1 MFTEK
6 AQSVIDLAKDLAC
19 SDGSAEL
26 GLVHLLAAVARH
38 SEGRVLLAEAV
49 GLTPDQLLKAY
60 PELPEPTPCPGKLPL
75 GAAVRNLLNMAKG
88 LAEEVPDRTHPGL
101 IDIRHLACAIA
112 SSREA
117 GELLK
122 VACRS
127 RETIVAML
135 AAWYERD
142 ARAPRLDELTEQLR
156 KRRDELLAKVF
167 GQNHAVHSFVEGLF
181 NAEVVAAADTARKGP
196 QAIFV
201 FAGPPGVGKTYLAEL
216 GASMLDRPFK
226 RFDMTAFS
234 GHEQNDGL
242 IGMAK
247 MYRGAHP
254 GALTEFVE
262 KNPNALLLF
271 DEIEKA
277 HQNTIQLFLQLLD
290 AGTLEDKFHE
300 RNVTFRDTIIIFT
313 TNAGRSLYDRPNASG
328 IHQASAAFHRKTILS
343 ALETEADPRTGQPY
357 FPAAICSRMATGY
370 PVLFNHLGVNELERV
385 VRAELTRVG
394 GLIERQYY
402 KQVAFDDLVQMCLVL
417 REGARSDARTL
428 RAQAEAFVKTELLKV
443 CQLFET
449 NRLEDAL
456 AQVDTIRFALDQD
469 FRQAG
474 SDVVSLFERE
484 DKPHVLLVAT
494 EELTDLYKAHV
505 AEVDWLSARAS
516 DAALEVLAEHEVDM
530 VLLDIWIGR
539 TAGSPTATMRQFD
552 RAPAA
557 ARRLAS
563 GQELL
568 RRLHERAP
576 AIPVYLFGLDE
587 LVGGPG
593 MGGRIDE
600 ELLMACIRGGGA
612 RGIVSSCLWDETAA
626 DWQARRDRFAADLL
640 AVCARLYREK
650 TADRLGREHKVLTFE
665 TAPRFDRLSGEM
677 VIRLRDLRLSR
688 AIAAA
693 DAGEVLEDVE
703 RPRVKFD
710 DVIGADA
717 AKEELKFFVDYLR
730 NPKRFAALG
739 LKPPKG
745 VLLYGPPGTGKTMLA
760 RAIAGESDVA
770 FLSASASGFVTIWQG
785 SGPQNVRD
793 LFARARRYAPAIV
806 FIDEIDAIGRVR
818 TGGSGGAQATETTL
832 NALLTE
838 MDGFTGPSAD
848 RPVFVL
854 AATNFQVQSE
864 DRDAPERSARTL
876 DPALVRRFSRA
887 ILVDLPDTAARRR
900 YLSLRIG
907 EAKRTSVSDS
917 TLELFAEKSV
927 GMSIADLEQVIE
939 TAGRKAAKGD
949 GLITDDI
956 LLEAI
961 DTARE
966 GEAKQW
972 SPEFLE
978 RTARHEAGHT
988 IMYWLSGWLSPEVSI
1003 IARGDHGGGMRRC
1016 EAEIKRE
1023 SLTREE
1029 MLARIRVSLGG
1040 RAAEMLY
1047 YGQDAGLATGASGDL
1062 ENATNLARQ
1071 MICRYGMDGEFGL
1084 LAAPELLT
1092 RPEAIGTPV
1101 YQEVNRRA
1109 GGMLKDQ
1116 MDATLKSL
1124 EQHRSPLDTVAR
1136 TLIEK
1141 NRLHRKDLEL
1151 LLPASP
1157 SVATADTS
1165 AGIPKEKEADG

>member
-1 MFTEK
+1 MFTDK
-6 AQSVIDLAKDLAC
+6 AQAVIDLAKDLA
-19 SDGSAEL
+19 SGDGAAEL
-26 GLVHLLAAVARH
+26 SLAHVLASLARH
-38 SEGRVLLAEAV
+38 AEGRVLLAEATGLAPEQV
-49 GLTPDQLLKAY
+49 GSACPD
-60 PELPEPTPCPGKLPL
+60 LPEPTPCQGRLPL
-75 GAAVRNLLNMAKG
+75 SAAVRDILSMAKG

-101 IDIRHLACAIA
+101 IDVRHLACA
-112 SSREA
+112 
-117 GELLK
+117 
-122 VACRS
+122 VATSKESCQVLEVPCRS
-127 RETIVAML
+127 RESALAML
-135 AAWYERD
+135 ASWYERD
-142 ARAPRLDELTEQLR
+142 ARAPALEELTDRLR
-156 KRRDELLAKVF
+156 RVRGELLENVF
-167 GQNHAVHSFVEGLF
+167 GQDHAVHAFVEGLF
-181 NAEVVAAADTARKGP
+181 NAEVVTAADSGRKRPEG
-196 QAIFV
+196 IFV

-216 GASMLDRPFK
+216 GASLLGRPFK

-254 GALTEFVE
+254 GGLTEFVD
-262 KNPNALLLF
+262 KNPNAVLLF

-277 HQNTIQLFLQLLD
+277 HANTIQLFLQVLD

-300 RNVTFRDTIIIFT
+300 RNVAFRDTIIIFT

-328 IHQASAAFHRKTILS
+328 VHHASASFHRKTILS
-343 ALETEADPRTGQPY
+343 ALETETDSRTGQPC
-357 FPAAICSRMATGY
+357 FPAAICSRVATGY
-370 PVLFNHLGVNELERV
+370 PVLFNHLGVNDLERV
-385 VRAELTRVG
+385 VRAELKRVG

-402 KQVAFDDLVQMCLVL
+402 KHVAFDELVPMCLVL
-417 REGARSDARTL
+417 REGAHCDARTL
-428 RAQAEAFVKTELLKV
+428 RAQTETFVKTELHKV
-443 CQLFET
+443 CQLFEVD
-449 NRLEDAL
+449 RLEDAL
-456 AQVDTIRFALDQD
+456 AQVDTIRLALDQD
-469 FRQAG
+469 FRHGDA
-474 SDVVSLFERE
+474 DVASLFKRQ
-484 DKPHVLLVAT
+484 DKPHVLLVAA
-494 EELTDLYKAHV
+494 EELASAYTGQVPEV
-505 AEVDWLSARAS
+505 AWHSARTA
-516 DAALEVLAEHEVDM
+516 DAALEVLAEHDIDM
-530 VLLDIWIGR
+530 VLLDIWISRAEGGF
-539 TAGSPTATMRQFD
+539 TMTMRQFD

-557 ARRLAS
+557 ARGLAA

-568 RRLHERAP
+568 RKLHERAP
-576 AIPVYLFGLDE
+576 ETPVYLLGLDE
-587 LVGGPG
+587 PSGDAGVGGH
-593 MGGRIDE
+593 IDE
-600 ELLMACIRGGGA
+600 ELLIACIRGGGA
-612 RGIVSSCLWDETAA
+612 RGLVMGLPADEGAA
-626 DWQARRDRFAADLL
+626 DWQTCHDRFAVELL
-640 AVCARLYREK
+640 DVCGGLYREK
-650 TADRLGREHKVLTFE
+650 TTDRLGREHKVLAFE

-677 VIRLRDLRLSR
+677 VVRLRNLRLSR

-693 DAGEVLEDVE
+693 DAGEVLDDVD

-770 FLSASASGFVTIWQG
+770 FLSASASSFVTIWQG
-785 SGPQNVRD
+785 SGPQSIRD

-806 FIDEIDAIGRVR
+806 FIDEIDAIGRPR
-818 TGGSGGAQATETTL
+818 TGAAGGAQAGENTL

-838 MDGFTGPSAD
+838 MDGFTSPSAD

-854 AATNFQVQSE
+854 AATNFRVQSE
-864 DRDAPERSARTL
+864 DRDAPEQSARTL
-876 DPALVRRFSRA
+876 DPALVRRFSRS
-887 ILVDLPDTAARRR
+887 ILVDLPDTAARKT
-900 YLSLRIG
+900 YLALRIA
-907 EAKRTSVSDS
+907 EAKRADVSDS
-917 TLELFAEKSV
+917 ALELLAEKSV

-956 LLEAI
+956 LLEAM
-961 DTARE
+961 DTAHE

-1047 YGQDAGLATGASGDL
+1047 YGQDGGLTTGASGDL

-1084 LAAPELLT
+1084 LAAPELLS

-1101 YQEVNRRA
+1101 YQEVCRRA
-1109 GGMLKDQ
+1109 GTMLKEQ
-1116 MDATLKSL
+1116 MGATLMLL
-1124 EQHRSPLDTVAR
+1124 EQHRSHLDSVTTA
-1136 TLIEK
+1136 LIGR
-1141 NRLHRKDLEL
+1141 NRLHRKDLEGI
-1151 LLPASP
+1151 LPQPAR
-1157 SVATADTS
+1157 
-1165 AGIPKEKEADG
+1165 GPKGGEP